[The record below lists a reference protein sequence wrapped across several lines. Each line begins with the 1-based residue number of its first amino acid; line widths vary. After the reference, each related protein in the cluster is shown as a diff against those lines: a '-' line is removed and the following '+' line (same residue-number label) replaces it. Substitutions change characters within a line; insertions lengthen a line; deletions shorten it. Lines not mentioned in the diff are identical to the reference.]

1 MFVLCWKMAVA
12 WRPTSEKTKV
22 GRKADATFCSVLVG
36 RQMCRNAFDCI
47 WVLIGWIHQNNLV
60 DMGILGYGVLSA
72 TAGQIC
78 CSLGYASGI
87 ICLLMQGTL
96 M

>member
-22 GRKADATFCSVLVG
+22 GRKADATFCSV
-36 RQMCRNAFDCI
+36 
-47 WVLIGWIHQNNLV
+47 HQNNLV

-78 CSLGYASGI
+78 CSLGYASDI